1 MKLTIDNIAKIGHAE
16 LLFDG
21 LTVVIGDNNKA
32 KSTIGRVLYTMFH
45 SLYRPGPNVVR
56 LMRKLFFSGPE
67 ISRLRRILNPDQLLA
82 QGDSLTEDF
91 CQRILSE
98 IESNRKKERRLAGS
112 EVYDGDSGNFRMPL
126 VFERSSVPWSS
137 EAELSSWSH
146 LVYETARR
154 VLAFSHEQIWGS
166 LVADAF
172 RENFSGQYEPLFRDR
187 SAAPHVRMEFSSG
200 AIDYAENGGLP
211 FLKNNG
217 VDIVH
222 DARFIA
228 SPMLLN
234 AVSSESPRDVL
245 EPAHRSLLVELRRP
259 DTTESL
265 FKDMIAD
272 RMRPVQNVI
281 DGHFIGKF
289 VQNKTKG
296 GLKVSFDNLTDPL
309 KAANVSMGLKSF
321 GLIKLMLERNILQDR
336 DVLILDEP
344 ENHLHPAWQLAY
356 AEAIVML
363 QRIFGLTILLTTHS
377 PYFLEALQ
385 LYSRKHAEA
394 GRKRCLHVYEPYE
407 MDIMGRVGMNEITD
421 DEEKL
426 YGKFS
431 RAFRELDLVRAQEN
445 DPADHPKGDES

>member
-1 MKLTIDNIAKIGHAE
+1 MKLIIDNVAKIGHAE

-32 KSTIGRVLYTMFH
+32 KSTVGRTLYTMFH

-82 QGDSLTEDF
+82 QGDALTEDF
-91 CQRILSE
+91 CRRILSE
-98 IESNRKKERRLAGS
+98 VEASRKKDRRLAES
-112 EVYDGDSGNFRMPL
+112 EVYDGGSGNFRMPF
-126 VFERSSVPWSS
+126 VFERSSVPWAT
-137 EAELSSWSH
+137 EAELSSWAH
-146 LVYETARR
+146 LVYETTKR
-154 VLAFSHEQIWGS
+154 VLAISHKQIWGS
-166 LVADAF
+166 LVADALK
-172 RENFSGQYEPLFRDR
+172 ENFSGQYGPLFRDR
-187 SAAPHVRMEFSSG
+187 SEAPHIRMEFSSG
-200 AIDYAENGGLP
+200 VIDYAENGGQP
-211 FLKNNG
+211 FLTSDG
-217 VDIVH
+217 IDIVH

-234 AVSSESPRDVL
+234 AVSAEFSHDVL

-265 FKDMIAD
+265 FKEMIVN
-272 RMRPVQNVI
+272 RMRPVLDVI
-281 DGHFIGKF
+281 DCHFVGKF

-309 KAANVSMGLKSF
+309 KASNVSMGLKSF

-356 AEAIVML
+356 AEAIVVL

-385 LYSRKHAEA
+385 LYSRKHADVE
-394 GRKRCLHVYEPYE
+394 RKRSLHVYEPYE
-407 MDIMGRVGMNEITD
+407 MDNMGRVGMNEITD

-445 DPADHPKGDES
+445 DPAEHLVGGAS